1 MSKNSLELKAI
12 IRNTALGST
21 IAKDLFHTFGKINW
35 KCIDIQSNLEINSE
49 IFHF

>member
-12 IRNTALGST
+12 IRNTAMMSP

-35 KCIDIQSNLEINSE
+35 KYIDIQSNLEIDS
-49 IFHF
+49 